1 MTEPFDDRL
10 CVPATASRCSM
21 EQPTGIGG
29 SSPDPDQFDIDRRPK
44 GHLGFG
50 MGKHFCI
57 GSHFARMVTEVAM
70 NRFLERV
77 PDYELQQDGFEWLS
91 SSNLRSPMTLPFR
104 IG

>member
-29 SSPDPDQFDIDRRPK
+29 SSPIQTNLISIAGPR
-44 GHLGFG
+44 GHLGFD

-57 GSHFARMVTEVAM
+57 GSYFARMVTEAAM
-70 NRFLERV
+70 NRFLKRV
-77 PDYELQQDGFEWLS
+77 LDYELQQGGFEWVS
-91 SSNLRSPMTLPFR
+91 SSNFRSPMTLPFR